1 MKTFRLTLM
10 LLFISIA
17 AKADN
22 EIFTTNNGVIVPNA
36 SFVTPLYYHQER
48 NHDEANYTL
57 VMTQSLST
65 RDGHVYELKAYQHK
79 EDISEFAD
87 STFSRLVITC
97 KAPERDADG
106 NIKRTDNG
114 KTVYNTH
121 EPVCFV
127 HDNMWTYFNCFGF
140 GLYTGHSWKESGRYV
155 CRKVDLADNCCAV
168 LLRGWPDATALRDLT
183 IILLKDD
190 QITLVYNQARDITGV
205 AESDGTTVY
214 TIQDNW
220 FRDDEETLIPHL
232 RRLVFGNGTITEE
245 NSETAE

>member
-1 MKTFRLTLM
+1 MRKILILT
-10 LLFISIA
+10 ISIICFMHIHA
-17 AKADN
+17 GDN
-22 EIFTTNNGVIVPNA
+22 IFTNNNGVITTKPTYINQMC
-36 SFVTPLYYHQER
+36 YIWER
-48 NHDEANYTL
+48 NHDIENYIHVFDT
-57 VMTQSLST
+57 VLST

-106 NIKRTDNG
+106 NIKRTDDG
-114 KTVYNTH
+114 KAVYNTH

-140 GLYTGHSWKESGRYV
+140 GLYTDHSWKESGRYI

-205 AESDGTTVY
+205 SESDGTTVY
-214 TIQDNW
+214 TVQDNW
-220 FRDDEETLIPHL
+220 FRDDEVTLIPHL

-245 NSETAE
+245 K

>member
-1 MKTFRLTLM
+1 MRKILILT
-10 LLFISIA
+10 ISIICFMHIHA
-17 AKADN
+17 GDN
-22 EIFTTNNGVIVPNA
+22 IFTNNNGVITTKPTYINQMC
-36 SFVTPLYYHQER
+36 YIGER
-48 NHDEANYTL
+48 NHDIENYIHVFDT
-57 VMTQSLST
+57 VLST

-140 GLYTGHSWKESGRYV
+140 GLYTDHSWKESGRYV

-205 AESDGTTVY
+205 SESDGTTVY
-214 TIQDNW
+214 TVQDNW

-245 NSETAE
+245 K

>member
-1 MKTFRLTLM
+1 MRKILILT
-10 LLFISIA
+10 ISIICFMHIHA
-17 AKADN
+17 GDN
-22 EIFTTNNGVIVPNA
+22 IFTNNNGVITTKPTYINQMC
-36 SFVTPLYYHQER
+36 YIGER
-48 NHDEANYTL
+48 NHDIENYIHVFDT
-57 VMTQSLST
+57 VLST

-79 EDISEFAD
+79 EDISDFAD

-106 NIKRTDNG
+106 NIKRTDDG
-114 KTVYNTH
+114 KAVYNTH

-140 GLYTGHSWKESGRYV
+140 GLYTDHSWKESGRYV

-205 AESDGTTVY
+205 SESDGTTVY
-214 TIQDNW
+214 TVQDNW

-245 NSETAE
+245 K

>member
-17 AKADN
+17 ANADN

-79 EDISEFAD
+79 EDYIDKGD
-87 STFSRLVITC
+87 STFSRIDITC
-97 KAPERDADG
+97 KTPEIDDDSNILRDQNG
-106 NIKRTDNG
+106 NVI
-114 KTVYNTH
+114 YYEL
-121 EPVCFV
+121 EPVSFTNDDV
-127 HDNMWTYFNCFGF
+127 WTHYNCWGF
-140 GLYTGHSWKESGRYV
+140 AIFTDHPWKDPQRIM
-155 CRKVDLADNCCAV
+155 CKKIDIADNCCAI
-168 LLRGWPDATALRDLT
+168 LLRGWQYSTNLRELS
-183 IILLKDD
+183 IILLYED
-190 QITLVYNQARDITGV
+190 QAVLVYNQERDVVDVKDENGITTL
-205 AESDGTTVY
+205 SL
-214 TIQDNW
+214 QDNW
-220 FRDDEETLIPHL
+220 FRDDEEIFIPHI

-245 NSETAE
+245 K

>member
-17 AKADN
+17 ANADN

-79 EDISEFAD
+79 EDYIDKGD
-87 STFSRLVITC
+87 STFSRIDITC
-97 KAPERDADG
+97 KTPEIDDDG
-106 NIKRTDNG
+106 NILRDQNG
-114 KTVYNTH
+114 NVIYYEL
-121 EPVCFV
+121 EPVSFTNDDV
-127 HDNMWTYFNCFGF
+127 WTHYNCWGF
-140 GLYTGHSWKESGRYV
+140 AIFTDHPWKDPQRIM
-155 CRKVDLADNCCAV
+155 CKKIDIADNCCAI
-168 LLRGWPDATALRDLT
+168 LLRGWQYSTNLRELS
-183 IILLKDD
+183 IILLYED
-190 QITLVYNQARDITGV
+190 QAVLVYNQERDVVDVKDENGITTL
-205 AESDGTTVY
+205 SL
-214 TIQDNW
+214 QDNW

-245 NSETAE
+245 K

>member
-1 MKTFRLTLM
+1 MRKILILT
-10 LLFISIA
+10 ISIICFMHIHA
-17 AKADN
+17 GDN
-22 EIFTTNNGVIVPNA
+22 IFTNNNGVITTKPTYINQMC
-36 SFVTPLYYHQER
+36 YIGER
-48 NHDEANYTL
+48 NHDIENYIHVFDT
-57 VMTQSLST
+57 VIST

-106 NIKRTDNG
+106 NIKRTDDG
-114 KTVYNTH
+114 KAVYNTH

-140 GLYTGHSWKESGRYV
+140 GLYTDHSWKESGRYV
-155 CRKVDLADNCCAV
+155 CRNVDLADNCCAV

-205 AESDGTTVY
+205 SESDGTTVY
-214 TIQDNW
+214 TVQDNW

-245 NSETAE
+245 K

>member
-17 AKADN
+17 ANADN

-79 EDISEFAD
+79 EDYIDKGD
-87 STFSRLVITC
+87 STFSRIDITC
-97 KAPERDADG
+97 KTPEIDDDG
-106 NIKRTDNG
+106 NIQRDQNG
-114 KTVYNTH
+114 NVIYYEL
-121 EPVCFV
+121 EPVSFTNDDV
-127 HDNMWTYFNCFGF
+127 WTHYNCWGF
-140 GLYTGHSWKESGRYV
+140 AIFTDHPWKDPQRIM
-155 CRKVDLADNCCAV
+155 CKKIDIADNCCAI
-168 LLRGWPDATALRDLT
+168 LLRGWQYSTNLRELS
-183 IILLKDD
+183 IILLYED
-190 QITLVYNQARDITGV
+190 QAVLVYNQERDVVDVKDENGITTL
-205 AESDGTTVY
+205 SL
-214 TIQDNW
+214 QDNW
-220 FRDDEETLIPHL
+220 FRDDEEIFIPHI

-245 NSETAE
+245 K

>member
-1 MKTFRLTLM
+1 MH
-10 LLFISIA
+10 IHA
-17 AKADN
+17 GDN
-22 EIFTTNNGVIVPNA
+22 IFTNNNGVITTKPTYINQMC
-36 SFVTPLYYHQER
+36 YIGER
-48 NHDEANYTL
+48 NHDIENYIHVFDT
-57 VMTQSLST
+57 VLST

-106 NIKRTDNG
+106 NIKRTDDG
-114 KTVYNTH
+114 KAVYNTH

-140 GLYTGHSWKESGRYV
+140 GLYTDHSWKESGRYV
-155 CRKVDLADNCCAV
+155 CRKVDLADNSCAV

-214 TIQDNW
+214 TVQDNW